1 MKGAVI
7 DSVDPGTFLCP
18 DSATRNPK
26 IIFEVPPPA
35 PTTGPTFGG
44 AGTLFDGS
52 QPCARRLE
60 LHVSPCFPRS
70 PEMQLDDRDPSVPTG
85 LVSSGLSS
93 EGPSQTAENDTGSL
107 MSQASRLTDLPSD
120 TWETEGGPLAGAG
133 HVVVVKAKGAV
144 IDSVDPGTFLCPD
157 SATRN
162 PKIIFEVPPP
172 GPNIGAGDDNA
183 AAKLP
188 PPLTLPGSWTLVAP
202 AGSEELGAPLSTGPG
217 VDALLPTPTA
227 DPDNDAVQSP
237 PPLTFPR
244 TWTLGAS
251 ALSEDLGALLSTD
264 TGARPVGLGK
274 DDDEDEG
281 QAPWVDDDAE
291 GDEDG
296 AREGAEE
303 VTDKD
308 AEVGNADWADDD
320 DEAKGAAEEDAAPV
334 REEVARDS
342 DADEGADVATEDA
355 DEAAD
360 EDAAADLAPGTDDCF
375 RGD

>member
-1 MKGAVI
+1 M
-7 DSVDPGTFLCP
+7 
-18 DSATRNPK
+18 
-26 IIFEVPPPA
+26 
-35 PTTGPTFGG
+35 
-44 AGTLFDGS
+44 GS
-52 QPCARRLE
+52 IPIR
-60 LHVSPCFPRS
+60 
-70 PEMQLDDRDPSVPTG
+70 
-85 LVSSGLSS
+85 
-93 EGPSQTAENDTGSL
+93 GS
-107 MSQASRLTDLPSD
+107 
-120 TWETEGGPLAGAG
+120 
-133 HVVVVKAKGAV
+133 
-144 IDSVDPGTFLCPD
+144 
-157 SATRN
+157 
-162 PKIIFEVPPP
+162 
-172 GPNIGAGDDNA
+172 
-183 AAKLP
+183 
-188 PPLTLPGSWTLVAP
+188 TLPGSWTLVAP

>member
-1 MKGAVI
+1 
-7 DSVDPGTFLCP
+7 
-18 DSATRNPK
+18 
-26 IIFEVPPPA
+26 
-35 PTTGPTFGG
+35 
-44 AGTLFDGS
+44 
-52 QPCARRLE
+52 
-60 LHVSPCFPRS
+60 
-70 PEMQLDDRDPSVPTG
+70 
-85 LVSSGLSS
+85 
-93 EGPSQTAENDTGSL
+93 
-107 MSQASRLTDLPSD
+107 MSQASRLNDPPSD
-120 TWETEGGPLAGAG
+120 KWETEGGPLAGAG

-227 DPDNDAVQSP
+227 DPDNDTVQSP

-244 TWTLGAS
+244 PWTLGAS
-251 ALSEDLGALLSTD
+251 ALSEDLGALLSTGM
-264 TGARPVGLGK
+264 GARPVGRGK

-308 AEVGNADWADDD
+308 AEVGNAAWADDD
-320 DEAKGAAEEDAAPV
+320 DAAKGAAEEDTAPGAAEEDAAPV
-334 REEVARDS
+334 CEEVVRDS
-342 DADEGADVATEDA
+342 DADEGEDVATEDA
-355 DEAAD
+355 DDAAD
-360 EDAAADLAPGTDDCF
+360 ADAAADLAPGTDDCF

>member
-1 MKGAVI
+1 
-7 DSVDPGTFLCP
+7 
-18 DSATRNPK
+18 
-26 IIFEVPPPA
+26 
-35 PTTGPTFGG
+35 
-44 AGTLFDGS
+44 
-52 QPCARRLE
+52 
-60 LHVSPCFPRS
+60 
-70 PEMQLDDRDPSVPTG
+70 MQLGDRDPSVPTG

-93 EGPSQTAENDTGSL
+93 EGPSQTAAHDTGSL
-107 MSQASRLTDLPSD
+107 MSQASRLTDLPSEK
-120 TWETEGGPLAGAG
+120 WETEGGPLAGAG

-264 TGARPVGLGK
+264 PGARPVGGGK